1 MKVKVEKIEGSK
13 AKLDIVLTKE
23 EFNDILL
30 NGLQSNILINNS

>member
-23 EFNDILL
+23 EFNEKYEKLL
-30 NGLQSNILINNS
+30 QKF